1 MAEGT
6 HEIESNGGSISFT
19 SADGNRDHLR
29 TATTAAPPDVHD
41 TASKLQRAMEDYAG
55 GDDVMVMEK
64 PSSVEVWI
72 WYLYELCSYFLHS
85 ALLPIVF
92 PLMISQIH
100 GPPAEPD
107 GGWTVSRRNVTCRS
121 DEIKLYEALVYK
133 SIDFGTSKISALQ
146 WTSFSWGLGLGLA
159 GPILWIISASLDHGS
174 LQTLIA
180 GTAIATGFFFCLPTG
195 FFNVTWIFPPFIIA
209 IVAAS
214 TIAAVT
220 HTRQHALMVRGFAG
234 PNLNKPRFA
243 LRRWISGWLSLY
255 AAAAGGLG
263 SAVMIA
269 FTYYMLRNSEKVL
282 SLWIVTIFSGLKWA
296 TGISHVFFIK
306 TGTIDDGGSTDP
318 PSNTA
323 HSVSI
328 FAYPHA
334 IGTLI
339 LTFLSSFTTMC
350 IFGSAFLYF
359 AGYICLNPPTILYSW
374 LVYFIFPLI
383 SLPAIHLLQ
392 YVIRADS
399 AKMHM
404 LGFILSLMTSG
415 FGFYYRAGIWQKGVV
430 LAFAAVQG
438 TSAGLLH
445 AFQRVLLTD
454 CSPPGKEGVFAAWF
468 EWCRTAGTFVGFT
481 VAAALPGEISTSL
494 AVTFLTSVAGMVVL
508 VYGHISDSGG
518 ATAAGH
524 LAGGDDSSGRV
535 DDSRYRDG
543 DVSLTP
549 PRRLALENTGGNS
562 LAVMKDRN
570 PSFHHEDDISLA

>member
-1 MAEGT
+1 MAEGSS
-6 HEIESNGGSISFT
+6 HEIESNRGSISFT
-19 SADGNRDHLR
+19 SADGNRDYLR
-29 TATTAAPPDVHD
+29 TPAAAAPDVHD
-41 TASKLQRAMEDYAG
+41 TALKLQRAREAYAG
-55 GDDVMVMEK
+55 YSDVMEK
-64 PSSVEVWI
+64 PSTVEVWI
-72 WYLYELCSYFLHS
+72 WYLYELCSYFIHS
-85 ALLPIVF
+85 SLLPIVF
-92 PLMISQIH
+92 PLMISQIN
-100 GPPAEPD
+100 GLPAEPD
-107 GGWTVSRRNVTCRS
+107 GGWITSRRNVTCRP

-133 SIDFGTSKISALQ
+133 SIDFGPNKISALE
-146 WTSFSWGLGLGLA
+146 WTSFSWGLGLGLS
-159 GPILWIISASLDHGS
+159 GPILWFISASLDYGS
-174 LQTLIA
+174 FQTLIA

-263 SAVMIA
+263 SAVMTA
-269 FTYYMLRNSEKVL
+269 FTFYMLRKSEKVL

-306 TGTIDDGGSTDP
+306 AGSGGDKPT
-318 PSNTA
+318 NTA
-323 HSVSI
+323 HAISI
-328 FAYPHA
+328 LAFPHA

-339 LTFLSSFTTMC
+339 LAFLSAFTTMC
-350 IFGSAFLYF
+350 IFASSFLYF
-359 AGYICLNPPTILYSW
+359 AGFLCLQPATILYSW
-374 LVYFIFPLI
+374 LVYFLFPLI
-383 SLPAIHLLQ
+383 SLPAIHVFQ
-392 YVIRADS
+392 YLIRADS

-404 LGFILSLMTSG
+404 LGFILALMTSG
-415 FGFYYRAGIWQKGVV
+415 FGFYFRVRIWQKGVV

-468 EWCRTAGTFVGFT
+468 EWCRAAGAFAGFT
-481 VAAALPGEISTSL
+481 VAAALPGDISTSL

-524 LAGGDDSSGRV
+524 FGGGEDSSGRYP
-535 DDSRYRDG
+535 DA
-543 DVSLTP
+543 DVSLSP
-549 PRRLALENTGGNS
+549 PRRLGLESNPHGNNGGNN
-562 LAVMKDRN
+562 LALMKNNDR
-570 PSFHHEDDISLA
+570 SFQEDDISLA